1 MGEAEEEEDMEVA
14 GRCQMIKAW
23 TEEVNES
30 SNIHNHQHY
39 HLNYYFNQPM
49 VNGKPAFNLTKEN
62 FETRCS
68 FIHFP

>member
-30 SNIHNHQHY
+30 SIIIATFIITNI
-39 HLNYYFNQPM
+39 
-49 VNGKPAFNLTKEN
+49 T
-62 FETRCS
+62 
-68 FIHFP
+68 I